1 MLKIIQIKH
10 HTTKTIKM
18 NLINMNLRK
27 ELTDLNN
34 KVSDTFT
41 KLRESKD
48 EYIFYTE
55 EDIEDN
61 IHTEYSFEV
70 RNKRSEII
78 DVYIIKVDSEGI
90 DVIDLEDDY
99 RHYIGLMELSDI
111 SDRITLIEL
120 MQEELAKHLINQ
132 L

>member
-1 MLKIIQIKH
+1 
-10 HTTKTIKM
+10 
-18 NLINMNLRK
+18 MNLRK

-34 KVSDTFT
+34 KVLDTFT

-55 EDIEDN
+55 EDIKDYN
-61 IHTEYSFEV
+61 HTEYSFEV

-90 DVIDLEDDY
+90 NVIDLEDDY
-99 RHYIGLMELSDI
+99 RHYIGLMELADI
-111 SDRITLIEL
+111 SDRITLVEL
-120 MQEELAKHLINQ
+120 MQEQLAKHLINK

>member
-1 MLKIIQIKH
+1 
-10 HTTKTIKM
+10 M

-27 ELTDLNN
+27 ELIDLNY

-55 EDIEDN
+55 EDIQNDD
-61 IHTEYSFEV
+61 HTEHIFEAMF
-70 RNKRSEII
+70 RSDRC
-78 DVYIIKVDSEGI
+78 DVHIIKVNKNGIYAISSESGTKDYI
-90 DVIDLEDDY
+90 IEFNDL
-99 RHYIGLMELSDI
+99 MDI
-111 SDRITLIEL
+111 SDRITLVEL
-120 MQEELAKHLINQ
+120 MKEQLAKHLINQ